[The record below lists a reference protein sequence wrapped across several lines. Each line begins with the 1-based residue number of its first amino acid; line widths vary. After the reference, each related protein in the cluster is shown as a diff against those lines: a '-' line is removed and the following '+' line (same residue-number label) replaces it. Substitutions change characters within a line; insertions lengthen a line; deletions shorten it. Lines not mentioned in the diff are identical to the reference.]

1 MRVGVPAEHSEA
13 ERRVALTPDGV
24 RTLIGHGHTV
34 VVERGAGHRAGFDDH
49 AFADSGAEVAPRA
62 GSLDADVVVGVTGDA
77 PDLTEGAQGRLHI
90 ALFDPLWDPRAAV
103 ALAEA
108 GADVMALEL
117 VPRTT
122 QAQNMDVLSS
132 MATVAGYE
140 AVVLAA
146 RRLPRLFPMLMTA
159 AGTVPPARVLVLGA
173 GVAGLQAIATARRLG
188 AVVSGYDMRP
198 AAAEQIA
205 SVGARVVEITEDT
218 TDVEGDSGY
227 AREQTG
233 EDNRRRRELLA
244 PHVAGVDVLVTTAAI
259 PGRPSPLLVTTDMV
273 TAMSTGSVIVDLAA
287 ARGGNCE
294 PTVADAEVVEGGV
307 NVLGPTRLE
316 SQAATTA
323 SRMLSTN
330 LVNLLGH
337 LAPDGGLRL
346 DPADPIVEAMLVAT
360 GGSVVDEQVAAAAAE
375 PPRSR

>member
-1 MRVGVPAEHSEA
+1 MRVGVPAEPTEA
-13 ERRVALTPDGV
+13 EKRVALTPDGA
-24 RTLIGHGHTV
+24 RTLVGKGHTV
-34 VVERGAGHRAGFDDH
+34 VVENGAGHRAGFDD
-49 AFADSGAEVAPRA
+49 AAYDDAGAAVGSRA
-62 GSLDADVVVGVTGDA
+62 ESLDVDLVVGVTGDA
-77 PDLTEGAQGRLHI
+77 RDLTGGAEGRLHI
-90 ALFDPLWDPRAAV
+90 ALFDPLWDPTTTV

-122 QAQNMDVLSS
+122 RAQNMDVLSS

-140 AVVLAA
+140 AVLLAA

-159 AGTVPPARVLVLGA
+159 AGTVPPAKVLVLGA

-188 AVVSGYDMRP
+188 AVVSAYDVRP

-205 SVGARVVEITEDT
+205 SLGARVVEISDDTSETEG
-218 TDVEGDSGY
+218 VGGY
-227 AREQTG
+227 AREQTE

-244 PHVAGVDVLVTTAAI
+244 PHVAGVDVLITTAAI

-273 TAMSTGSVIVDLAA
+273 TAMTAGSVVVDLAA
-287 ARGGNCE
+287 ARGGNCG
-294 PTVADAEVVEGGV
+294 PTVADAEIVEGGV
-307 NVLGPTRLE
+307 SVLGPTRLE
-316 SQAATTA
+316 SGAATTA

-337 LAPDGGLRL
+337 LAPDGSLQL
-346 DPADPIVEAMLVAT
+346 DRADPIVEAMLVAT
-360 GGSVVDEQVAAAAAE
+360 GGSVVDERVAAAAAE
-375 PPRSR
+375 HPRSR

>member
-1 MRVGVPAEHSEA
+1 MRVGVPAEQTEA
-13 ERRVALTPDGV
+13 EMRAALTPEGV
-24 RTLIGHGHTV
+24 RTLTSGGHAV
-34 VVERGAGHRAGFDDH
+34 VVEKGAGHRAGFDD
-49 AFADSGAEVAPRA
+49 AAYEDAGAVVASRA
-62 GSLDADVVVGVTGDA
+62 ESLDVEVVVGVTGDA
-77 PDLTEGAQGRLHI
+77 PDLAEGAEGRLHI
-90 ALFDPLWDPRAAV
+90 ALFDPLWDPTATV
-103 ALAEA
+103 VLAEA

-122 QAQNMDVLSS
+122 RAQNMDVLSS

-188 AVVSGYDMRP
+188 AVVSGYDVRP

-205 SVGARVVEITEDT
+205 SVGARVVEITDDPSEAED
-218 TDVEGDSGY
+218 VGGY
-227 AREQTG
+227 AREQTE

-244 PHVAGVDVLVTTAAI
+244 PHVAAVDVLITTAAI
-259 PGRPSPLLVTTDMV
+259 PGRPSPLLVTADMV
-273 TAMSTGSVIVDLAA
+273 AAMSAGSVVVDLAA

-294 PTVADAEVVEGGV
+294 PTVADAEVVEHGV
-307 NVLGPTRLE
+307 TVLGPTRLE
-316 SQAATTA
+316 SGAATTA

-337 LAPDGGLRL
+337 LAPDGVLQL
-346 DPADPIVEAMLVAT
+346 DRTDPIVEAMLVAT
-360 GGSVVDEQVAAAAAE
+360 GGTVVDERVAASD
-375 PPRSR
+375 PPPSR